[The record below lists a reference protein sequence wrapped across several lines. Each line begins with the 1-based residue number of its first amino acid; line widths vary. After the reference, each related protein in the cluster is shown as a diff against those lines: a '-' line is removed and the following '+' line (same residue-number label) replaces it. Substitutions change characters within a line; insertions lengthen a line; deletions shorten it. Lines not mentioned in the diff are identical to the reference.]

1 MIFKY
6 KNGGIL
12 NMKKLDL
19 EKELQE
25 VVLNEEEKNMLKE
38 LQECVAG
45 GNCGGNTNL
54 GCICIN

>member
-1 MIFKY
+1 
-6 KNGGIL
+6 
-12 NMKKLDL
+12 MKKLDL

-45 GNCGGNTNL
+45 GNCGGNTNFGL
-54 GCICIN
+54 YMYKLN

>member
-45 GNCGGNTNL
+45 GDRKSVV
-54 GCICIN
+54 

>member
-6 KNGGIL
+6 KNGGNL
-12 NMKKLDL
+12 NMKNLDL
-19 EKELQE
+19 QKELKE
-25 VVLNEEEKNMLKE
+25 VVLNEEEKNMLKD

-45 GNCGGNTNL
+45 GNCGGNSTW